1 MKRIFR
7 KVLNKLLYHH
17 ADVSKNDREIEQD
30 QMLRIVIQQI
40 HHLDLFAPKKII
52 EPPKVSSKLLLFSV
66 MLAMGSSA
74 LANAGNNHPSDG
86 RGYDHHSNSHHS
98 FGIRGPKGNTGAA
111 GFSAYEL
118 AVQDGYTGTV
128 REWLA
133 SLIGDNP
140 YIEIESNQLNSEPK
154 PTATGQGAIA
164 LGTATNVSGGRSI
177 GFGVN
182 NNITGQNSG
191 AIGSNNNVSGDNSYV
206 LGNNVTTSA
215 NNSVILGH
223 GSTSNRDNTVSV
235 GATGAERQMTNVAAG
250 TQDTDAVNVVQ
261 MRQANAYINSRV
273 DALNRNMSDFE
284 DETYAAVASSLA
296 IASLPQPT
304 EAGYSMLSVGVGT
317 WENKQGF
324 AVGISGVTENNKFVY
339 KAAATTNTEGN
350 LGGGAA
356 VGWQWK

>member
-1 MKRIFR
+1 MRRIFR

-17 ADVSKNDREIEQD
+17 VDASKDDCKIEQG
-30 QMLRIVIQQI
+30 QMPRIAIQQI
-40 HHLDLFAPKKII
+40 HHLGLFAQIKTIKTP
-52 EPPKVSSKLLLFSV
+52 KLLLLSI
-66 MLAMGSSA
+66 MLALGSSA
-74 LANAGNNHPSDG
+74 LANAGNSHQSHGNGYGHHPKP
-86 RGYDHHSNSHHS
+86 HHSS
-98 FGIRGPKGNTGAA
+98 GTKGPKGDTGATGAA
-111 GFSAYEL
+111 GFSAYEI
-118 AVQDGYTGTV
+118 AVNDGYAGTV

-140 YIEIESNQLNSEPK
+140 YVEIESHQLNTVPK

-164 LGTATNVSGGRSI
+164 IGTATNVSGGQSI
-177 GFGVN
+177 GLGVN

-191 AIGSNNNVSGDNSYV
+191 AIGSNNNVSGNNSYV
-206 LGNNVTTSA
+206 LGNNVTTAA
-215 NNSVILGH
+215 NNSVVLGH

-235 GATGAERQMTNVAAG
+235 GAAGAERQITNVAAG

-273 DALNRNMSDFE
+273 DALNRNMSEFE
-284 DETYAAVASSLA
+284 NETYAAVASSLA

-304 EAGYSMLSVGVGT
+304 EAGYSMLSVGMGT

-324 AVGISGVTENNKFVY
+324 AIGVSGVTENNKFVY